1 MSCEKNALLFD
12 RLSVKKVL
20 ESYTHIYRF
29 RVYIYLLEFRVI
41 SRSSYASSV
50 CSSHIHTHNLSPFE
64 KSSDRIEVSVR

>member
-50 CSSHIHTHNLSPFE
+50 CSSHTTLVLLRSPV
-64 KSSDRIEVSVR
+64 IELR